1 MSMIDVIV
9 GLMRGR
15 SCRAGSQL
23 ALILLTV
30 GLLAV
35 GVAGC
40 ATTLALDRVIEAYDT
55 TTTQSVAQQLLLNIA
70 RARHNQPMHFT
81 GIASVAATYKVSV
94 NAGFGGALTGNSG
107 GLIVPVFGTS
117 AEENPTISI
126 APIQGE
132 EFTQRLLTPFQ
143 EQKLT
148 LLLRQGYDV
157 DSLLRLM
164 GAEIRLET
172 NEHSLGIE
180 DRTVYYNRPSDREG
194 YPVYRRVM
202 AHLSAIQDRHALYVE
217 PLHFQYG
224 WTISADSVTPEAFQS
239 VYKDFSL
246 TYDAGKHVY
255 RVSRRINGR
264 VIITNYDP
272 AVLSNEERS
281 RLHEQAEEA
290 PFNDILVDIR
300 PEYPGG
306 ELPLR
311 GRIRLRS
318 FHEILTFIGRGIAEE
333 PEYDVPPD
341 PRTPSINE
349 NPPHTLEIIEARRL
363 PPGAD
368 LSVSLKG
375 YQYAVQPQSGY
386 QWNRKAFSL
395 LYQLF
400 QMTVAA
406 VPPSGPA
413 ITISK

>member
-1 MSMIDVIV
+1 MSIIDVIV
-9 GLMRGR
+9 GLMWSRP
-15 SCRAGSQL
+15 CRAGSRL

-30 GLLAV
+30 ALLAV

-40 ATTLALDRVIEAYDT
+40 AATLALDRVIEAYDT
-55 TTTQSVAQQLLLNIA
+55 TTTNSVAQQLLLNIA

-81 GIASVAATYKVSV
+81 GISSVAATYKVSV

-172 NEHSLGIE
+172 NEHSLGSG
-180 DRTVYYNRPSDREG
+180 DRTVYYNRPSDQEG
-194 YPVYRRVM
+194 YPVFRRVM
-202 AHLSAIQDRHALYVE
+202 AHLSSIQDRHALYVE
-217 PLHFQYG
+217 PLHFQYS
-224 WTISADSVTPEAFQS
+224 WTIAADFVTPEAFQS

-246 TYDAGKHVY
+246 TYDAEKHVY

-264 VIITNYDP
+264 VIVTNYDP
-272 AVLSNEERS
+272 AVLSNEERFL
-281 RLHEQAEEA
+281 LHEQAEEA

-300 PEYPGG
+300 PGYPGG
-306 ELPLR
+306 ELPLH
-311 GRIRLRS
+311 GRLRLRS
-318 FHEILTFIGRGIAEE
+318 FHEILTFIGRGIEEE
-333 PEYDVPPD
+333 PEYDVAPD
-341 PRTPSINE
+341 PRTPPISE
-349 NPPHTLEIIEARRL
+349 NPTHTLEILEARRL
-363 PPGAD
+363 PPGVD

-375 YQYAVQPQSGY
+375 YQYALQPQSGY
-386 QWNRKAFSL
+386 QWNRKVFSL

>member
-1 MSMIDVIV
+1 MSLIDVV
-9 GLMRGR
+9 VELMWSR
-15 SCRAGSQL
+15 SFRAGSRL
-23 ALILLTV
+23 ALAPLTV
-30 GLLAV
+30 ALLAV

-40 ATTLALDRVIEAYDT
+40 ASTIALDRAVVAYDT
-55 TTTQSVAQQLLLNIA
+55 TTADSVAKLLLLNIA

-81 GIASVAATYKVSV
+81 GISSIAATYKFSV
-94 NAGFGGALTGNSG
+94 NAGFGGAAVGTRPEL
-107 GLIVPVFGTS
+107 LVPVFATS

-126 APIQGE
+126 APMQGE

-143 EQKLT
+143 AQKLT

-164 GAEIRLET
+164 GAELRLE
-172 NEHSLGIE
+172 NHKHSLGTG
-180 DRTVYYNRPSDREG
+180 DGTVYYNRPSDREG
-194 YPVYRRVM
+194 FPVFRRVM
-202 AHLSAIQDRHALYVE
+202 AHLSSVQARHALYVE
-217 PLHFQYG
+217 PLHFQYS
-224 WTISADSVTPEAFQS
+224 WTIPADSVTPEAFQS

-246 TYDAGKHVY
+246 TYDAEKRVY
-255 RVSRRINGR
+255 RVSRWINGR
-264 VIITNYDP
+264 VIVTNYDP
-272 AVLSNEERS
+272 AVLSNEERFL
-281 RLHEQAEEA
+281 LHEQAEEA

-300 PEYPGG
+300 PGYPGG
-306 ELPLR
+306 ELPLH
-311 GRIRLRS
+311 GRVRLRS
-318 FHEILTFIGRGIAEE
+318 FHEILMFIGRGIEEE
-333 PEYDVPPD
+333 PEYDVSLD
-341 PRTPSINE
+341 PRTPSSSE
-349 NPPHTLEIIEARRL
+349 NPPRTLEILEVRRL
-363 PPGAD
+363 PPGVD